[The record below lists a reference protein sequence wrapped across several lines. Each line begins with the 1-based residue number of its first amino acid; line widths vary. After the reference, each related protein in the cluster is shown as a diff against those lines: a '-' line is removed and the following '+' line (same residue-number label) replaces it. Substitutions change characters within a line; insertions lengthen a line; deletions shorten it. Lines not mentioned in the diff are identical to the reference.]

1 VLVLSK
7 DMVNPWPRLRHRLSR
22 RLSRWWRS
30 INDRFRRWMDE
41 DT

>member
-1 VLVLSK
+1 VLVLST
-7 DMVNPWPRLRHRLSR
+7 DMVNRRPHLRR
-22 RLSRWWRS
+22 RLSRSWRS

>member
-1 VLVLSK
+1 
-7 DMVNPWPRLRHRLSR
+7 MVNRWPYPHRRLSR
-22 RLSRWWRS
+22 WLSRWWRS